1 MSVSIVFEQPNTQN
15 PLLIMRA
22 TIETNSSDK
31 PDDEFHV
38 GIWCRFAIEN
48 LKSADLTLLTWHAT
62 SRIKFFNVK
71 KIFKFC

>member
-31 PDDEFHV
+31 SDDEFHV

-48 LKSADLTLLTWHAT
+48 LKIVDLT
-62 SRIKFFNVK
+62 
-71 KIFKFC
+71 